1 MQSLEAKPVFL
12 NVADLKLRI
21 TLEEF
26 ERLCQLNR
34 DLRLELTKDGELI
47 VMPPTGGETGKRNI
61 NIATDVVIWN
71 RQTGLGE
78 AFDSSTGYDFT
89 AVGGRNPSPDVSW
102 ILFQR
107 GSANDK
113 SRLEGIDI
121 SGFIPV
127 VPDFVIE
134 LRSKSDLLKDV
145 RAKMEEYRRVG
156 VRLGWLINPQ
166 QRQVEIYRL
175 GREVEVL
182 QSPTSLSGEDVLPRF
197 TLDLNSIF

>member
-1 MQSLEAKPVFL
+1 MQSLEAKSETRSPVLL
-12 NVADLKLRI
+12 NVADLKLRV
-21 TLEEF
+21 TPEEF
-26 ERLCQLNR
+26 ERLCELNR

-61 NIATDVVIWN
+61 NIAADVVIWN

-78 AFDSSTGYDFT
+78 AFDSSTGYNFT
-89 AVGGRNPSPDVSW
+89 AFGGRNPSPDVSW
-102 ILFQR
+102 I
-107 GSANDK
+107 DK

-134 LRSKSDLLKDV
+134 LRSLSDLLKDV

-156 VRLGWLINPQ
+156 VRLGWLIDPQ
-166 QRQVEIYRL
+166 KQQVEIYRP
-175 GREVEVL
+175 GREVEIL
-182 QSPTSLSGEDVLPRF
+182 QSPLSLSGDDVLPGF
-197 TLDLNSIF
+197 VLNVSSIFD

>member
-1 MQSLEAKPVFL
+1 MQSLEAKSETRSPVLL
-12 NVADLKLRI
+12 NVADLKLRV
-21 TLEEF
+21 TPEEF
-26 ERLCQLNR
+26 ERLCELNR

-61 NIATDVVIWN
+61 NIAADVVIWN

-78 AFDSSTGYDFT
+78 AFDSSTGYNFT
-89 AVGGRNPSPDVSW
+89 AFGGRNPSPDVSW
-102 ILFQR
+102 I
-107 GSANDK
+107 DK

-134 LRSKSDLLKDV
+134 LRSLSDLLKDV

-156 VRLGWLINPQ
+156 VRLGWLIDPQ
-166 QRQVEIYRL
+166 KQQVEIYRP
-175 GREVEVL
+175 GREVEIL
-182 QSPTSLSGEDVLPRF
+182 QSPLSLSGEDVLPGF
-197 TLDLNSIF
+197 VLNVSSIFD